1 MATIRSSVIEF
12 AGTITQCVVGL
23 SRLAALLFVLQL
35 TMFAAIGPTG
45 SVAGSG
51 FEHPGASIGFH
62 SSGLDSESPSGK
74 SASGLDAS
82 FHAVDGLV
90 QISARLIVVIL
101 IPLLCLLL
109 VLSPMIPQLEC
120 RHLFLALLTVSC
132 LLPLILIDV
141 ASAPWAAGALPHFSN
156 SLLIGGVVPLV
167 ATISMMSV
175 AILLARRARS
185 HAIERMVSSPAASRV
200 TSGAGTIQMVAGKS
214 DITSSQPRKR
224 ML

>member
-35 TMFAAIGPTG
+35 TMFAAIGPT
-45 SVAGSG
+45 SSTAGSG
-51 FEHPGASIGFH
+51 FDHGEASFGFQSSVIG
-62 SSGLDSESPSGK
+62 SGSPTGEPASGLDSLIQS
-74 SASGLDAS
+74 
-82 FHAVDGLV
+82 VDGLV
-90 QISARLIVVIL
+90 QVGARLIVVII

-109 VLSPMIPQLEC
+109 LISPMVSQLES
-120 RHLFLALLTVSC
+120 RHLFLALLTVGG
-132 LLPLILIDV
+132 LLPLILFDV
-141 ASAPWAAGALPHFSN
+141 ASAPWAAGALPHLSN

-175 AILLARRARS
+175 AILLARRIRS
-185 HAIERMVSSPAASRV
+185 DDIERMISSPAASRV
-200 TSGAGTIQMVAGKS
+200 TSGAGTIQMVGGKS

-224 ML
+224 MQ